1 MLKLTT
7 DFLFYFT
14 KIQWT
19 YYINRQ
25 AAETTVYE
33 ALKLPLKKNEI
44 PLHRILLALRS
55 TTKTSLPTNGPIN
68 HTTLSL

>member
-14 KIQWT
+14 KNQWT
-19 YYINRQ
+19 YFINRQ
-25 AAETTVYE
+25 GVETTVYE

-44 PLHRILLALRS
+44 PLHIIL
-55 TTKTSLPTNGPIN
+55 
-68 HTTLSL
+68 